1 MYKGKCE
8 VCHFEYE
15 SESMEDLMNIQFTH
29 AEKDEHLVNVIKYLM
44 LDTGAKTLE
53 ELPEKLEEYM
63 NGVNRD
69 VWSNTK
75 RLY

>member
-15 SESMEDLMNIQFTH
+15 SENMEDLMNIQFTH
-29 AEKDEHLVNVIKYLM
+29 AKEDKHITNFIKYLM

-63 NGVNRD
+63 SGINDD
-69 VWSNTK
+69 V
-75 RLY
+75 